1 MMSTQ
6 EHVQEKRSSERIALQ
21 CAIILANGTQV
32 GQGQVLN
39 ISARG
44 CLGVMDGPLSTVKI
58 KVGDRLQLRLF
69 LPDSDQS
76 LCVSLAV
83 VRWVDG
89 SRFGV
94 EFSKVDEK
102 HRACLNE
109 FIDPQDQDPWKLA
122 L

>member
-1 MMSTQ
+1 MITSQ
-6 EHVQEKRSSERIALQ
+6 EHVQEKRSRDRIALQ

-39 ISARG
+39 MSERG
-44 CLGVMDGPLSTVKI
+44 CLCVIDGPLSIKI
-58 KVGDRLQLRLF
+58 RVGDRLQLRLF

-83 VRWVDG
+83 VRWVEG
-89 SRFGV
+89 FQFGV
-94 EFSKVDEK
+94 EFSKLDEK
-102 HRACLNE
+102 YRAGLNE
-109 FIDPQDQDPWKLA
+109 FIALQEQDPWKLA